1 MHERIFLSNAL
12 LSSFGFLDNLPT
24 AHDLQDASNCLLEHQ
39 GGSECALG
47 YGHAPRTGITRN
59 TGFARIPDDS
69 SENDSAHQ
77 RPGFCGQ
84 PWVVRPPLWSCDGD
98 NMSFDERG
106 SEYEHDDATLGQ
118 TNISFPPDTQ
128 SHQYELQQPQLTPV
142 DSDFHSNHI
151 AHNEFASYHS
161 TLDYNIFNAQ
171 IPSSWVP
178 ADSQTAGSFQAT
190 LTLGDNFSDILNSP
204 LSIADLPSAHD
215 DALDSSRPNLEMHQ
229 THDPSIFGVEASN
242 ELHSQLG
249 AFPPQQ
255 LIHSPQ
261 QPPLLSNFQPGLPRR
276 RSRYFVSKL
285 QNKTT
290 PVYDSL
296 GVLDPLQRWEQF
308 PPEDEPASVTAI
320 MNAVADTPV
329 AYRSDGSS
337 RGRRKTPSRSR
348 RPRRSVSTTSRDSSA
363 SSTDSG
369 WSSAAGSS
377 QTPSRRPKAQSA
389 VPRYASSK
397 PRIFCCTFC
406 CDRFGSKYEWVRHE
420 KSLHVNLENWY
431 CAPFGSVAL
440 SDETGKEQCV
450 YCAKIEPS
458 KDHLLEHDHEAC
470 QDESNERRF
479 FRRKDHLVQHLR
491 HIHQVQELP
500 PIEKWKIE
508 VKDISSRCGFCDLT
522 LDNWSDRVSHL
533 AKHFHR
539 GLTMKDWKGD
549 HDFPP
554 QVTAQLRN
562 AYPPYLLGWE
572 SECIVPFSATNKDVH
587 DQYTP
592 LMSTTINTPN
602 NELEPELPGFLDV
615 FTRHLGEYA
624 RSQME
629 LGILPTDEMFQK
641 QARKVLFNSE
651 DAWDQTIADNPDWLA
666 AFRRMHLHNTNSSG
680 VIHQFELA
688 PGSSEPQQSNI

>member
-1 MHERIFLSNAL
+1 
-12 LSSFGFLDNLPT
+12 
-24 AHDLQDASNCLLEHQ
+24 
-39 GGSECALG
+39 
-47 YGHAPRTGITRN
+47 
-59 TGFARIPDDS
+59 
-69 SENDSAHQ
+69 
-77 RPGFCGQ
+77 
-84 PWVVRPPLWSCDGD
+84 
-98 NMSFDERG
+98 MSFDERRP
-106 SEYEHDDATLGQ
+106 EYEHGDATLGR
-118 TNISFPPDTQ
+118 TDLNFPVHAQ
-128 SHQYELQQPQLTPV
+128 CHEYELQQSQLTPV
-142 DSDFHSNHI
+142 DSDFHPSHI
-151 AHNEFASYHS
+151 VHNEFADYHS
-161 TLDYNIFNAQ
+161 TLDYNIFHVDPQ
-171 IPSSWVP
+171 TSSPWGS
-178 ADSQTAGSFQAT
+178 ADDRTADSFQAS
-190 LTLGDNFSDILNSP
+190 LPSGDTVSDFLISP
-204 LSIADLPSAHD
+204 LSTHLPPAHD
-215 DALDSSRPNLEMHQ
+215 DGLNSHTPNLEMHKNQ
-229 THDPSIFGVEASN
+229 SPSSFRAEAG
-242 ELHSQLG
+242 EDLHPQLG
-249 AFPPQQ
+249 AFSSDQ
-255 LIHSPQ
+255 LNYSPQ
-261 QPPLLSNFQPGLPRR
+261 QPAFISNLQPGLPRR
-276 RSRYFVSKL
+276 RSRYFVSKV

-296 GVLDPLQRWEQF
+296 GGLNPLQRWEQF
-308 PPEDEPASVTAI
+308 PAEEEPASVTAI
-320 MNAVADTPV
+320 MNAVADTPIT
-329 AYRSDGSS
+329 YRSNASG

-348 RPRRSVSTTSRDSSA
+348 RSRRSVSTTSRDSSA

-377 QTPSRRPKAQSA
+377 QTQSRRPKAQST

-431 CAPFGSVAL
+431 CAPFGPVVS
-440 SDETGKEQCV
+440 SNETGKEQCV
-450 YCAKIEPS
+450 YCAALEPS
-458 KDHLLEHDHEAC
+458 KDHILEHDHEAC
-470 QDESNERRF
+470 QDESNERRS

-491 HIHQVQELP
+491 HVHQVQELP
-500 PIEKWKIE
+500 ALESWKIE
-508 VKDISSRCGFCDLT
+508 VKDITSRCGFCDLT
-522 LDNWSDRVSHL
+522 LENWSDRVSHL

-549 HDFPP
+549 HEFPP
-554 QVTAQLRN
+554 HITAQLRN

-651 DAWDQTIADNPDWLA
+651 DAWDQTIADNPHWLA
-666 AFRRMHLHNTNSSG
+666 AFRRIHLNNPDISG
-680 VIHQFELA
+680 VTQQFETP
-688 PGSSEPQQSNI
+688 PGQSAPQQ